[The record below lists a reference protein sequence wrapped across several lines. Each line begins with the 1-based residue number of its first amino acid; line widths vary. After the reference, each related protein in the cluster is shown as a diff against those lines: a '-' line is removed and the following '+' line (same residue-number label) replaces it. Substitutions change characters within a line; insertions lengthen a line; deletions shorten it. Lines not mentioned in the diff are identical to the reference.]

1 MNDGFRV
8 DEANNGNANA
18 GDESDTLSDI
28 DDIEVRFTYTFEL
41 YFCSWKFRPQLSVAY

>member
-8 DEANNGNANA
+8 DEANDRSAKA

-28 DDIEVRFTYTFEL
+28 DDIEVLFTSTYESYL
-41 YFCSWKFRPQLSVAY
+41 CC